1 MNSRPATSSSP
12 RRPVTAFGN
21 TGRYRRRPTCAIIAI
36 GSFVVCFFAFYIFG
50 GAKLEAG
57 NLRIPGDV
65 AKELQ
70 GDNIVSYTHGI
81 DSYRLAKPY
90 EFDEDGL
97 KGLLTRYTSFYHVEL
112 SLVMALMKVESDF
125 DPEATSPVGARGLM
139 QLMPDTAR
147 DLGLVVNG
155 VVDERLQPAKNIET
169 GIRYLRTLL
178 DMFNNPLDA
187 VAAYNVGPGVVQKGL
202 PSNTE
207 TLQHVYKVM
216 RQKHMY
222 DRNVDLMDCDMDL
235 CYENLKPAKYHK
247 TLLANKT

>member
-1 MNSRPATSSSP
+1 
-12 RRPVTAFGN
+12 
-21 TGRYRRRPTCAIIAI
+21 
-36 GSFVVCFFAFYIFG
+36 VCFCAFYVFG

-57 NLRIPGDV
+57 NLRIPGEVDKV
-65 AKELQ
+65 DEVDKELQ
-70 GDNIVSYTHGI
+70 GDNVVSYTHGI
-81 DSYRLAKPY
+81 DSYGREESC

-97 KGLLTRYTSFYHVEL
+97 KEVLTRYTSFYHVEL
-112 SLVMALMKVESDF
+112 SLVLALMKVESDF
-125 DPEATSPVGARGLM
+125 DPGATSPVGARGLM

-178 DMFNNPLDA
+178 DMFDNPLDA
-187 VAAYNVGPGVVQKGL
+187 IAAYNVGPGIIQKGL

-216 RQKHMY
+216 RQKHIY
-222 DRNVDLMDCDMDL
+222 DRDVDLMDCDIDL
-235 CYENLKPAKYHK
+235 CYENLKPAKYRK